1 MRTPCYS
8 ASPRARKA
16 YCCLGKKAD
25 CGDRKGGK
33 KRRENGYGEISWFCY
48 RLLAFFLCSLF
59 CTSLVFF
66 IFHFCFYSFC
76 LALNLFGS
84 FAFINCLLVLQ
95 IILSSFFFQLLSF
108 VSSLCFLPSFHSSH
122 FLSVHLLRPRS
133 ATSAPA
139 PSRMLSISRV
149 RVLFTVNKSS
159 INLIIRSPPPPTRL
173 KINSEAPRVMSRD
186 C

>member
-25 CGDRKGGK
+25 CGERKGGK
-33 KRRENGYGEISWFCY
+33 KRRESGYGERSWFCY
-48 RLLAFFLCSLF
+48 RLLSFFFASF
-59 CTSLVFF
+59 
-66 IFHFCFYSFC
+66 FC
-76 LALNLFGS
+76 LARFLDFSFLFLFLFS
-84 FAFINCLLVLQ
+84 TQSLWVFCLHKLFTFSPDHSLFI
-95 IILSSFFFQLLSF
+95 SFFQLLSF

-122 FLSVHLLRPRS
+122 FLSVYLLRPRS

-173 KINSEAPRVMSRD
+173 EINSEAPRVMSRD